1 MSDLSIFAVG
11 VVIFLI
17 TIYGTIVAAGLA
29 MTERQ
34 LEDEPNLE
42 RSDTGPLP
50 VPDDY

>member
-1 MSDLSIFAVG
+1 MSATAIFAIG
-11 VVIFLI
+11 VVIFMI

-29 MTERQ
+29 MTDRQ

-42 RSDTGPLP
+42 RSDSGPLP